1 MGMDRLADIAACLQ
15 QCQVIAVTSHQQPD
29 GDSLGSMLALGRQLA
44 ELGKTVHLLLD
55 DEVPAMY
62 RFLPGWEQIRR
73 PQPLERADVLVVLDA
88 GEWHRVGAV
97 AQISYGTAINIDHHL
112 GNTIAE
118 ELSCIDTGAAATGE
132 LVYHLVQAL
141 APADKSADIATCLY
155 TAIVT
160 DCGFFRY
167 ANTSP
172 AVLRIAATL
181 VEWGA
186 QPKEIAEN
194 VETRSAATLTALG
207 KVLDT
212 LEVHANG
219 RIAFISL
226 DQELAGKVESTEG
239 FVNYPRAIEG
249 VEIAALF
256 KETESGVVRVSL
268 RSKNADVNAVARS
281 FSGGGHHRAA
291 GCTIKGT
298 LSDAKARVLEQ
309 ALIQLEDRG
318 I

>member
-1 MGMDRLADIAACLQ
+1 MGMDRLINIAACLQ

-29 GDSLGSMLALGRQLA
+29 GDSLGSMLALYHQLA
-44 ELGKTVHLLLD
+44 AMGKTVHMLLD

-62 RFLPGWEQIRR
+62 RFLPGWERIRR
-73 PQPLERADVLVVLDA
+73 PLFTDRVDALVVLDA
-88 GEWHRVGAV
+88 GEWHRIGIV
-97 AQISYGTAINIDHHL
+97 AQCSYDTAINIDHHL
-112 GNTIAE
+112 GNTIAAK
-118 ELSCIDTGAAATGE
+118 LSAIDTSAAATGE
-132 LVYHLVQAL
+132 LVYHLIQSLV
-141 APADKSADIATCLY
+141 PGDKSAEIAVCLY

-186 QPKEIAEN
+186 RPKEIAEN
-194 VETRSAATLTALG
+194 VETRTAASLAVLG

-212 LEVHANG
+212 LEIYADG
-219 RIAFISL
+219 KIAFISV
-226 DQELAGKVESTEG
+226 DQSLAGKVESTEG

-256 KETESGVVRVSL
+256 KETEAGIIRVSL
-268 RSKNADVNAVARS
+268 RSKNADVNAVARA

-291 GCTIKGT
+291 GCTVKGS
-298 LSDAKARVLEQ
+298 LADAKAKVLAQ
-309 ALIQLEDRG
+309 AAAQLKEYG
-318 I
+318 V

>member
-1 MGMDRLADIAACLQ
+1 MGANQLTDIAACLQ
-15 QCQVIAVTSHQQPD
+15 QCRVIAVTSHQQPD
-29 GDSLGSMLALGRQLA
+29 GDSLGSMLGLYHQLA
-44 ELGKTVHLLLD
+44 SMGKTVHLLLD

-62 RFLPGWEQIRR
+62 RFLPGWEKIRR
-73 PQPLERADVLVVLDA
+73 PLPEDNPDVLIVLDA
-88 GEWHRVGAV
+88 GEWHRIGAT
-97 AQISYGTAINIDHHL
+97 AQCRYGTVVNIDHHP
-112 GNTIAE
+112 GNTIDAR
-118 ELSCIDTGAAATGE
+118 LSCIETQAAATGE
-132 LVYHLVQAL
+132 LVYELL
-141 APADKSADIATCLY
+141 SLFEPLYEKEKIARCLY

-172 AVLRIAATL
+172 AVLRIAAKL

-186 QPKEIAEN
+186 SPKEIAEN
-194 VETRSAATLTALG
+194 VETRTASSLAALG

-212 LEVHANG
+212 LEIHDNG

-226 DQELAGKVESTEG
+226 DQTLAASVESTEG

-256 KETESGVVRVSL
+256 KETETGTIRVSL
-268 RSKNADVNAVARS
+268 RSKNADVNAVAKA

-291 GCTIKGT
+291 GCTVKGS
-298 LSDAKARVLEQ
+298 LAEAKVRVLAQ
-309 ALIQLEDRG
+309 AMLQIKEHQA
-318 I
+318 

>member
-1 MGMDRLADIAACLQ
+1 MGENQLTDIAAYLLQ
-15 QCQVIAVTSHQQPD
+15 CRVIAVTSHQQPD
-29 GDSLGSMLALGRQLA
+29 GDSLGSMLGLYHQLTA
-44 ELGKTVHLLLD
+44 LGKTVHLLLD

-62 RFLPGWEQIRR
+62 RFLPGWEKIRR
-73 PQPLERADVLVVLDA
+73 PLPEDNFDVLVVLDA
-88 GEWHRVGAV
+88 GEWHRIGAA
-97 AQISYGTAINIDHHL
+97 AQCQYGTVINIDHHP
-112 GNTIAE
+112 GNTIDAR
-118 ELSCIDTGAAATGE
+118 LSCIDTDAAATGE
-132 LVYHLVQAL
+132 LVYQLLRFLEAQSE
-141 APADKSADIATCLY
+141 KEKIAICLY

-186 QPKEIAEN
+186 SPKDIAEN
-194 VETRSAATLTALG
+194 VETRTAASLAALG

-212 LEVHANG
+212 LEIHADG
-219 RIAFISL
+219 KIAFISL
-226 DQELAGKVESTEG
+226 DQELAASVESTEG

-256 KETESGVVRVSL
+256 KETESGTIRVSL
-268 RSKNADVNAVARS
+268 RSKNADVNAVAKA

-291 GCTIKGT
+291 GCTVKGT
-298 LSDAKARVLEQ
+298 LAEAKIKVLKQ
-309 ALIQLEDRG
+309 ATAQLKEHE
-318 I
+318 